1 MSETEVQVILHM
13 LATLDEKLEMIH
25 DEVKRTNG
33 RVTELEMTE
42 AEWRGQQAAKHM
54 QNMIITT
61 VLGGSILAAVIWF
74 VSHSIN

>member
-1 MSETEVQVILHM
+1 MSEGDIQVILHR
-13 LATLDEKLEMIH
+13 LDELDARLCEIH

-54 QNMIITT
+54 QNMIVTT
-61 VLGGSILAAVIWF
+61 VLAGSILAGLVWF
-74 VSHSIN
+74 VGQAI